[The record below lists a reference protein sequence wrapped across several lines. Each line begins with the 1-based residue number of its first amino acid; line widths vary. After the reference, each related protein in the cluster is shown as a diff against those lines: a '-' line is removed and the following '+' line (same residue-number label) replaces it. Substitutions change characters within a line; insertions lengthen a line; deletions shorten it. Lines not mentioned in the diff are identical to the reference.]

1 MPAAMAGGAAGI
13 VNGFFGGGGGM
24 VLVPLLMS
32 RCGLDRRRAF
42 ANSVAIIFPLCA
54 LSAVIYYVRGHLD
67 VLQALPY
74 LIGGLIGGLIYLT
87 SFAALDQHQAQ
98 GINLL
103 YFLPAAA
110 AALPSH
116 AKNGLLEQRIILP
129 AVVTGLAAAGL
140 TAWLS
145 NALDTSVLRKL
156 FGLFLLYIGLTELF
170 RKDKPTQDTK
180 DSPPAP
186 NGKRTGT

>member
-1 MPAAMAGGAAGI
+1 MNAWWAAALAGAVCGLLSGLGI
-13 VNGFFGGGGGM
+13 GGGT
-24 VLVPLLMS
+24 LLM
-32 RCGLDRRRAF
+32 
-42 ANSVAIIFPLCA
+42 VWMT
-54 LSAVIYYVRGHLD
+54 AVLAME
-67 VLQALPY
+67 QKA
-74 LIGGLIGGLIYLT
+74 
-87 SFAALDQHQAQ
+87 AQ

>member
-1 MPAAMAGGAAGI
+1 MIQGENA
-13 VNGFFGGGGGM
+13 
-24 VLVPLLMS
+24 
-32 RCGLDRRRAF
+32 
-42 ANSVAIIFPLCA
+42 
-54 LSAVIYYVRGHLD
+54 YGHLKSEHGVHRLVRVSPFD
-67 VLQALPY
+67 ANARRQ
-74 LIGGLIGGLIYLT
+74 T

-186 NGKRTGT
+186 KGKRTGT

>member
-1 MPAAMAGGAAGI
+1 MSGWLVPFLAGAATGI
-13 VNGFFGGGGGM
+13 LSGFGVGGGT
-24 VLVPLLMS
+24 LLLIYMT
-32 RCGLDRRRAF
+32 AF
-42 ANSVAIIFPLCA
+42 A
-54 LSAVIYYVRGHLD
+54 G
-67 VLQALPY
+67 LP
-74 LIGGLIGGLIYLT
+74 
-87 SFAALDQHQAQ
+87 QEQAQ

-129 AVVTGLAAAGL
+129 AVVTGLAAAGI

>member
-1 MPAAMAGGAAGI
+1 MMAWLLPLLAGGVTGVLSAFGI
-13 VNGFFGGGGGM
+13 GGGS
-24 VLVPLLMS
+24 LL
-32 RCGLDRRRAF
+32 
-42 ANSVAIIFPLCA
+42 
-54 LSAVIYYVRGHLD
+54 
-67 VLQALPY
+67 
-74 LIGGLIGGLIYLT
+74 LIYLT
-87 SFAALDQHQAQ
+87 SFAALDQHPAQ

>member
-1 MPAAMAGGAAGI
+1 MLLDLLAAFAAGALTGAG
-13 VNGFFGGGGGM
+13 VGGGS
-24 VLVPLLMS
+24 LL
-32 RCGLDRRRAF
+32 L
-42 ANSVAIIFPLCA
+42 L
-54 LSAVIYYVRGHLD
+54 
-67 VLQALPY
+67 Y
-74 LIGGLIGGLIYLT
+74 LIQIRQMEQLT
-87 SFAALDQHQAQ
+87 AQ

-116 AKNGLLEQRIILP
+116 AKNGLLKQRIILP

-186 NGKRTGT
+186 KGKRTGT

>member
-1 MPAAMAGGAAGI
+1 MCIRDSSAFGI
-13 VNGFFGGGGGM
+13 GGGS
-24 VLVPLLMS
+24 LL
-32 RCGLDRRRAF
+32 
-42 ANSVAIIFPLCA
+42 
-54 LSAVIYYVRGHLD
+54 
-67 VLQALPY
+67 
-74 LIGGLIGGLIYLT
+74 LIYLT

-129 AVVTGLAAAGL
+129 AVVTGLAAAGI

>member
-1 MPAAMAGGAAGI
+1 MLNFIIAILAGLVCGVLSGFGI
-13 VNGFFGGGGGM
+13 GGGS
-24 VLVPLLMS
+24 LLMVWMT
-32 RCGLDRRRAF
+32 A
-42 ANSVAIIFPLCA
+42 V
-54 LSAVIYYVRGHLD
+54 LSMEQKA
-67 VLQALPY
+67 
-74 LIGGLIGGLIYLT
+74 
-87 SFAALDQHQAQ
+87 AQ
-98 GINLL
+98 GLNLL

-186 NGKRTGT
+186 KGKRTGT